1 LYYILPET
9 TEDMENKKDIWTS
22 IKEELDL
29 YNRLNLHEVVDHDK
43 FYLYSIIAHSTAIEG
58 STLTELDTKLLLDE
72 GITAGG
78 KPLVYQLMNKDLK
91 DAYDF
96 AQEKAKNKTSI
107 TPGFLKE
114 LNEQVMKSTGSVMN
128 NALGS
133 FDSSKGDFRLC
144 SVTAGPGGDSY
155 MDFRKVPGYVD
166 KLCEELNKRLEQ
178 VKTVEE
184 IYNLSFDA
192 HLNLVTIHPWLDG
205 NGRTSRLLMNYI
217 QYYKGV
223 IPTKVNSEEK
233 AAYIKALDRSRKEE
247 TNIPF
252 REFMAEQLLKTL
264 QRETRNYK
272 KSQSGGMTFMF

>member
-1 LYYILPET
+1 
-9 TEDMENKKDIWTS
+9 MENKKDIWTS

-78 KPLVYQLMNKDLK
+78 KPLVYHLMNKDLK